1 MTTNRCKGFFVYY
14 QKILE
19 NQAQRITDIYQN
31 QIKLKKDMKNLQNL
45 QKREKR
51 NSARYRINSSKYYNK
66 LINTSQKSKNFSTD
80 SKQRYYNK

>member
-1 MTTNRCKGFFVYY
+1 
-14 QKILE
+14 
-19 NQAQRITDIYQN
+19 
-31 QIKLKKDMKNLQNL
+31 MKNLQNL